1 MEDYFEEVGQKAN
14 YTISD
19 FGSNLRRVLA
29 DINMPDIVMP
39 AFLLDTF
46 QECIRRGGKFQGFY
60 GGKQEGVLW

>member
-60 GGKQEGVLW
+60 GGKQEGVL